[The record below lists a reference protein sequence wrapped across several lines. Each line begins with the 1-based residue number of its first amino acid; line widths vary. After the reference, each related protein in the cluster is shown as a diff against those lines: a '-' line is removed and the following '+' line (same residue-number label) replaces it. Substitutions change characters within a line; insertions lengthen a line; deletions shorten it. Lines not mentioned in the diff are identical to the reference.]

1 MSLAITEFKHRLDQK
16 GEKTKIILGSTQDV
30 ERKRF
35 FFSTNKLKFKF
46 EEIVFLD
53 MIISK
58 VELKD
63 RKTHCGFLLL
73 AKIMRDESSCEEDM
87 WSMVTGSLH
96 LREPAILSS
105 V

>member
-1 MSLAITEFKHRLDQK
+1 
-16 GEKTKIILGSTQDV
+16 
-30 ERKRF
+30 
-35 FFSTNKLKFKF
+35 
-46 EEIVFLD
+46 